1 MNGACE
7 PYSEFAYPAD
17 KFRGTTVVVDQKSYI
32 DKNLIVIPKQY
43 SPYIDKVVLSKGL
56 IFDRVEKLAQEIVRD
71 YSDKHVMLL
80 VVMKGAVLFGTVL
93 ADKITEI
100 LSNDITNSCSMT
112 FSVEYISV
120 KSYIDDKSTGDV
132 KIKMD
137 EKYLGILK
145 NQNVLIVEDI
155 YDSGQSLFALTNFL
169 NLNVQPSSLKST
181 VLIQKMNTHH
191 LRYDYNIEYLGFLI
205 PDSFVVGFGMDYNE
219 EFRQLMHLC
228 VINQVGIDKF
238 KNQK

>member
-7 PYSEFAYPAD
+7 PYSEFVYPAD
-17 KFRGTTVVVDQKSYI
+17 RFRGTTVVVDQKSYI

-43 SPYIDKVVLSKGL
+43 SPYIDKVVLSKGS

-71 YSDKHVMLL
+71 YSDKHVILL

-120 KSYIDDKSTGDV
+120 KSYVDDKSTGDV

-137 EKYLGILK
+137 ETYLGILK
-145 NQNVLIVEDI
+145 SQNVLIVEDI
-155 YDSGQSLFALTNFL
+155 YDSGQSLFALTRFL
-169 NLNVQPSSLKST
+169 MLNVQPSSLKST

-228 VINQVGIDKF
+228 VINQVGIEKF
-238 KNQK
+238 KNK

>member
-1 MNGACE
+1 M
-7 PYSEFAYPAD
+7 
-17 KFRGTTVVVDQKSYI
+17 VVDQKSYI

-43 SPYIDKVVLSKGL
+43 SPYIDKVVLSKGS

-71 YSDKHVMLL
+71 YSDKHVILL
-80 VVMKGAVLFGTVL
+80 VVLKGAVLFGTVL

-120 KSYIDDKSTGDV
+120 KSYVDDKSTGDV

-145 NQNVLIVEDI
+145 SQNVLIVEDI
-155 YDSGQSLFALTNFL
+155 YDSGQSLFALTRFL
-169 NLNVQPSSLKST
+169 MLNVQPSSLKST

-228 VINQVGIDKF
+228 VINQVGIEKF
-238 KNQK
+238 KNK